1 LVDVGSRLAGTAGL
15 YHYTT
20 STGQGAE
27 AATQVDIGFHYV
39 GLVSSV
45 PADYDGDGLANYLE
59 DRNGDGSAVGDAT
72 SWQSYDSGNGLSGT
86 PGLSVFTP
94 LR

>member
-1 LVDVGSRLAGTAGL
+1 LTSGKLPGSRRSPALGGQTKETTA
-15 YHYTT
+15 
-20 STGQGAE
+20 
-27 AATQVDIGFHYV
+27 VDLGFHYV